1 MAYDAYTFQNDPMQV
16 PLKVNQVLTVI
27 TAQKGLVNS
36 K

>member
-1 MAYDAYTFQNDPMQV
+1 MASNAYTFQSDPMQV
-16 PLKVNQVLTVI
+16 PLKVNEVLTV